1 MTIRTIPRTAVGGS
15 IKLMRLPLDMAVA
28 LLPGNG
34 SGPKPAAGLALDR
47 AEAQLRDI
55 AGAALGDE
63 VLREDAA
70 RRRVAA
76 DERERALRLRAAAAR
91 RTAEADEVLSE
102 TREEAEQRR
111 EEAGAEARHRRAEA
125 ERLRKKRAQEAAQA
139 ERKRKSANHKAL
151 SKAEQ
156 EIEEK
161 ADDARLSQLQQDAEV
176 LEQKAEALTA
186 EAEAHRLQDEATK
199 KKAARKS
206 A

>member
-1 MTIRTIPRTAVGGS
+1 MTIRTIPRSAVGGS

-47 AEAQLRDI
+47 VEAQLRDL

-76 DERERALRLRAAAAR
+76 DERERAMRLRTAAAR
-91 RTAEADEVLSE
+91 RSAEADEVLHE
-102 TREEAEQRR
+102 TREAAEERR
-111 EEAGAEARHRRAEA
+111 KQAAAQARRQRAEA
-125 ERLRKKRAQEAAQA
+125 ARLREERTQEAARA
-139 ERKRKSANHKAL
+139 ERKRKAASHKAL

-156 EIEEK
+156 EIEEQ
-161 ADDARLSQLQQDAEV
+161 ADEARLEQLEHEAGV
-176 LEQKAEALTA
+176 LEEKAEALTA
-186 EAEAHRLQDEATK
+186 EAEAQRLQDEATK
-199 KKAARKS
+199 KKAARKT